1 MGNLRL
7 RQLEIATDF
16 FACPGYTGGKEG
28 GSVLTVWLDL
38 VIALNFTVDY
48 LLLLGTNRLAGF
60 PAGYGRAAWSAGLG
74 AVYSGVCLLPG
85 FYFLGNTLWRLVSLI
100 LMAALAFGW
109 NRSAWSRTGVFIL
122 LSMALG
128 GIALG
133 LGKSTIPM
141 LVAAAV
147 GVWLLCRVGFG
158 GRVGREFL
166 PVQIT
171 VNEHRV
177 ELTALRDTGN
187 SLRDPVTGE
196 PVLVV
201 GPHAAKILLDL
212 EPGQL
217 REPLEVMTKNP
228 GFRLIPYRA
237 VGQPAGM
244 LLAMKTETIVDGKPG
259 RRVVAFAPEEIGR
272 GEVYD
277 ALIS

>member
-1 MGNLRL
+1 M
-7 RQLEIATDF
+7 
-16 FACPGYTGGKEG
+16 
-28 GSVLTVWLDL
+28 TVWLDL

-74 AVYSGVCLLPG
+74 AAYSGVCLLPG

-133 LGKSTIPM
+133 LGKSTVPM

-166 PVQIT
+166 PVQIA
-171 VNEHRV
+171 VNGRRV

-217 REPLEVMTKNP
+217 REPLEVMTENP

-237 VGQPAGM
+237 VGQPTGM

-272 GEVYD
+272 GDVYD